1 MAGIII
7 PIIEKRIFEYSYL
20 TNGSSQ
26 DVVLH
31 PAIDVEA
38 WYRVKIVVLRHQ
50 CDTQSG
56 NFTFSL
62 WHSFPCEDDR
72 QEFVS
77 SSSWL
82 VTSGITSGSGDN
94 LQYSSTGTDPHGH
107 LKMILTANQP
117 TTTGHRLYGEF
128 SAYLVVRDG

>member
-1 MAGIII
+1 MAGIIV
-7 PIIEKRIFEYSYL
+7 PVIEKRAFEYSYL
-20 TNGSSQ
+20 AGGTTQ
-26 DVVLH
+26 EVVLH
-31 PAIDVEA
+31 PAIDVGA

-62 WHSFPCEDDR
+62 WHTFPTEEDR

-82 VTSGITSGSGDN
+82 ATSAITSGSGDN
-94 LQYSSTGTDPHGH
+94 LQASSTGTDPHGY
-107 LKMILTANQP
+107 LKMILTADQSS
-117 TTTGHRLYGEF
+117 TTGHRLYGEF
-128 SAYLVVRDG
+128 SAYLVLRDG